1 MKSKFITLLLLVL
14 LAKFSYA
21 QPYLLRNEQEIF
33 SFSTANGK
41 RVVLA
46 KDRSDA
52 YIIYRFG
59 TKSKVEF
66 EFPAKTKESWK
77 QFKYSFD
84 IRGGGTMN
92 EGLDLNYIYFENK
105 GYQYVIY
112 DNYIAADKR
121 SYVGIYVINLKN
133 NHTTD
138 IKGLY
143 STRKGTMSDFRDN
156 GLLQIGDQIFD

>member
-1 MKSKFITLLLLVL
+1 ML
-14 LAKFSYA
+14 LATGSHA
-21 QPYLLRNEQEIF
+21 QGYLLKNEQAIF
-33 SFSTANGK
+33 SLSTANGK

-46 KDRSDA
+46 KDRA
-52 YIIYRFG
+52 NGYIIYRFG

-66 EFPAKTKESWK
+66 EFPGKSADSWK
-77 QFKYSFD
+77 KFKYSFD
-84 IRGGGTMN
+84 IRGGGTLN
-92 EGLDLNYIYFENK
+92 EGLDLNYIYFEND

-133 NHTTD
+133 NNTTD

-143 STRKGTMSDFRDN
+143 SSRKGTLSDFRDN
-156 GLLQIGDQIFD
+156 GLLQIGDQVFD